1 MEWRTRERWQAIYL
15 EVKEDDDE
23 YQIKKKKEKMLAQ
36 KSVKSKLVLLVGW
49 LMVQLKGR

>member
-23 YQIKKKKEKMLAQ
+23 YQIKKEKNVSSE
-36 KSVKSKLVLLVGW
+36 KREK
-49 LMVQLKGR
+49 